1 MKPTESFIEQPV
13 RSLQTMLRVI
23 AEADSSLPSIIPDGI
38 YGQETISA
46 VSAFQRK
53 YHIPVTGITDQN
65 TWNQIVSVYE
75 NAVIIIDKA
84 EPIEIIFDPGEIFKY
99 GDRNPY
105 IYLLQS
111 ILIHLATDARSIV
124 KPNHTG
130 IFDTETEKAL
140 REFQKLSDLP
150 QTGQLDRIT
159 WKNLSRQFTSSA
171 HHHKLFD
178 KIT

>member
-1 MKPTESFIEQPV
+1 MRPGDSFIEQPV

-23 AEADSSLPSIIPDGI
+23 SEDDASLPTIIPDGI

-46 VSAFQRK
+46 VNAFQKK
-53 YHIPVTGITDQN
+53 YGIPVTGITDQN
-65 TWNQIVSVYE
+65 TWDHIVAVYE
-75 NAVIIIDKA
+75 NAIIRVGKA
-84 EPIEIIFDPGEIFKY
+84 EPIEIIFDPGEVFKI
-99 GDRNPY
+99 GSKNPY

-111 ILIHLATDARSIV
+111 ILIHLSSDANTIR

-130 IFDTETEKAL
+130 ILDEDTAAAL
-140 REFQKLSDLP
+140 LEFQRLSNLP

-159 WKNLSRQFTSSA
+159 WKNLSKQFSLSA